1 MSQIPTLP
9 SGNAYYP
16 PAPVGTAYLA
26 DTSNPYSAVPPTAP
40 PPATISPPPAL
51 NNPTLTGLTP
61 NILSLLQ
68 TQQPQSRLPTA
79 ASQPSYNIPPTA
91 ASLAGNLPA
100 ASNPQYQQLMA
111 YLVSVC
117 TLE

>member
-1 MSQIPTLP
+1 MSQIPVLP
-9 SGNAYYP
+9 PANAYYP
-16 PAPVGTAYLA
+16 PAPAGTAYLA
-26 DTSNPYSAVPPTAP
+26 DTSNPYSAMPPTVPPG
-40 PPATISPPPAL
+40 TISPPPAL
-51 NNPTLTGLTP
+51 SNPTLAGLTP

-68 TQQPQSRLPTA
+68 TQQPQSRPLTA
-79 ASQPSYNIPPTA
+79 ASQPHYNIPPAA

-117 TLE
+117 TLQ